1 MAPAPSPL
9 GGGAAVGPGQREAAF
24 AVAGEAWGA
33 VRRGAVPSPSLHP
46 PSLAGKALAVFKA
59 WSLVAALAP
68 PALHTEPQEGR
79 VLRLPIP
86 WSPSAPGEAVP
97 FLRLPP
103 ASPFLSLPLPGPK
116 AGPPW
121 PHGGGGTGSPG
132 PSVCQRVSKMG

>member
-1 MAPAPSPL
+1 MVPAPSPL

-86 WSPSAPGEAVP
+86 WSPPAPFTVIMFSRLNYPVACQDFTLCRAEEHSTVP
-97 FLRLPP
+97 FLLFYFFP
-103 ASPFLSLPLPGPK
+103 SPL
-116 AGPPW
+116 
-121 PHGGGGTGSPG
+121 
-132 PSVCQRVSKMG
+132 